1 MDALQVADKSEGAF
15 ARLGACHSIYDQCFV
30 TDEKCAE
37 LDKAI
42 VCFMDYF
49 RTNFPNENISL
60 KMHLLEDHTVEWVRR
75 LLSDLQKV
83 KDINRESQQL
93 YVIDI
98 DNDRGIEEGMS
109 EDKSLEWTSHNR
121 TFNYQE
127 LVKVGA
133 DRENNAT
140 AGHVEESEREFKS
153 QVHLHVLGLLQGQ
166 HLKNSTESLYMSL
179 QDIRALQGI
188 SSLEC
193 LHFMF
198 KRHDP
203 DFIQEYFGE
212 REQKT
217 IKLQHTNLDHS
228 DCKVLGYNIANSKQ
242 MWNLELHDCCIDKDC
257 MQTLMATEHGRAFD
271 YIKSMDLSNNH
282 QLGDQGAT
290 VLGVMLRENRV
301 LTSLGLQDCGLGP
314 EGLLAI
320 CSALQV
326 NTTLTSLD
334 LSGNKFDDQSKASLW
349 AMLQENKTLTSLV
362 LENYGPYTENLHV
375 HVCEVN
381 TMLAT
386 SDDANFNTLET
397 DSTDSFSDQHCLVI
411 SNGRVDV
418 CSDQATM
425 TNSVKECTPAISSHL
440 GTDTTSPEMSSIDIG
455 LYSLTLNA
463 YNLHKPTEVLMFQN
477 NVELKPDQ
485 ESHLA
490 VVLDESTNFISA
502 PLICET
508 TCCRIS
514 EAPGRPEY
522 KQNGTICLQD
532 ESHAICISRNGTINR
547 ISPLPWL
554 LETTKETT
562 KKWVKKTLQTKKCR
576 GPGVNMQTWNI
587 HFLTISLL
595 LTVTRATGSVILS
608 PQGNYTVF
616 QSPNPAVFTC
626 SGDGIIAVW
635 TLNGTSSSVNGVTI
649 TPYDPTLGAVV
660 PSHLSIIPNANYN
673 NTHVACAVV
682 TYLPTLRFLQSS
694 PTLLII
700 QGLLG
705 APYDFSVAMSNT
717 SNTTF
722 LLSWRAPL
730 SLDVTDSPDIFYYT
744 LCANITIY
752 GCRTISS
759 DPDCTFP
766 RTCMSSV
773 DFTHPSLNGTNG
785 GQNKT
790 IMDYGDP
797 IYFTFFA
804 VNGAGSG
811 ENNTYL
817 FIPQKQGPNTSLIQ
831 TEATEIVVYPTTS
844 SARTGTGTE
853 YSPIIGGIIAG
864 ALLIATTCTSVVAL
878 FRLSAYIRA
887 RRNAELELHIE
898 SCENDYIQKPSKE
911 EDPYFLA
918 LSTFL
923 PSASQRNNHPGIE
936 SQNQEQLYQNQ
947 NKVIHVHVPVASD
960 MSMSTTSPSGN
971 ENVACQI
978 TSHSDDHAEQSFE
991 PTHQATLRLNLKHV
1005 QSDVAE
1011 LDMKADVNTVGTDEH
1026 IADSKNVPL
1035 HKPEVPP
1042 EELWCQE
1049 SASVTGGSTLV
1060 EAESYN
1066 LRTCSEVYDDNNS
1079 YCYNKAAC
1087 PIPFNEDV
1095 FTKQTQI
1102 TSAGIMNS
1110 SDVPRRGIEE
1120 RLVHGLFV
1128 PKAKPIFLQYEDNV
1142 VLTEV
1147 KDDGEILEAHQ
1158 SCSEQVQ
1165 SAHQSSAEAAL
1176 ALPENDEKND
1186 ILQRKAHPS
1195 CYDCFYRFLSNL
1207 DQASRWN
1214 KCMAADRGSPLG
1226 LSINITKC
1234 ELFSLSDLSTFS
1246 DEMKRSNVP
1255 HFEILEAPIGDLVFC
1270 AKFVAQKQSEA
1281 SKLLQQLEAVGSI
1294 DPQGAL
1300 LLLRQCGSYCRL
1312 VHLSRNTPTPLVK
1325 EAFALF
1331 DDRVQ
1336 QCFSECTAV
1345 DASAST
1351 WQQAQLSLK
1360 T

>member
-1 MDALQVADKSEGAF
+1 MQLLKSSCPTNLKLLCSSIQNVAQQYPVLLMDALQVADKSEGAF

-49 RTNFPNENISL
+49 RTNFPNENISP
-60 KMHLLEDHTVEWVRR
+60 KMHLLEDHTVEWDSGFNAPLFIMELSSSMNMECSEEDIYMYTMAGYDFDWKCVGRR
-75 LLSDLQKV
+75 LFSDLQKV

-98 DNDRGIEEGMS
+98 DNEGGIEEGMS

-121 TFNYQE
+121 TCNYQE

-140 AGHVEESEREFKS
+140 AGHVEESKREFKS
-153 QVHLHVLGLLQGQ
+153 QVHLHILGLLQGQ

-188 SSLEC
+188 SLLEC

-212 REQKT
+212 REQT

-301 LTSLGLQDCGLGP
+301 LTSLGLQDCGL
-314 EGLLAI
+314 I

-397 DSTDSFSDQHCLVI
+397 DSTDSF
-411 SNGRVDV
+411 
-418 CSDQATM
+418 
-425 TNSVKECTPAISSHL
+425 K
-440 GTDTTSPEMSSIDIG
+440 
-455 LYSLTLNA
+455 
-463 YNLHKPTEVLMFQN
+463 
-477 NVELKPDQ
+477 
-485 ESHLA
+485 
-490 VVLDESTNFISA
+490 
-502 PLICET
+502 
-508 TCCRIS
+508 
-514 EAPGRPEY
+514 APGRPEY

-532 ESHAICISRNGTINR
+532 ESLAICFSRNG
-547 ISPLPWL
+547 
-554 LETTKETT
+554 
-562 KKWVKKTLQTKKCR
+562 
-576 GPGVNMQTWNI
+576 
-587 HFLTISLL
+587 
-595 LTVTRATGSVILS
+595 ATGSVILS

-673 NTHVACAVV
+673 NTQVACAVV
-682 TYLPTLRFLQSS
+682 TYLPTLRFLLSS

-853 YSPIIGGIIAG
+853 YSLIGGIIAG
-864 ALLIATTCTSVVAL
+864 ALLIAATCTSVVAL

-887 RRNAELELHIE
+887 RRN
-898 SCENDYIQKPSKE
+898 
-911 EDPYFLA
+911 
-918 LSTFL
+918 
-923 PSASQRNNHPGIE
+923 
-936 SQNQEQLYQNQ
+936 
-947 NKVIHVHVPVASD
+947 
-960 MSMSTTSPSGN
+960 
-971 ENVACQI
+971 
-978 TSHSDDHAEQSFE
+978 
-991 PTHQATLRLNLKHV
+991 
-1005 QSDVAE
+1005 AE

-1120 RLVHGLFV
+1120 RMMVKYWKLINLVQNKYNQLIN
-1128 PKAKPIFLQYEDNV
+1128 P
-1142 VLTEV
+1142 
-1147 KDDGEILEAHQ
+1147 
-1158 SCSEQVQ
+1158 VQ
-1165 SAHQSSAEAAL
+1165 KQHWPYL
-1176 ALPENDEKND
+1176 KT
-1186 ILQRKAHPS
+1186 
-1195 CYDCFYRFLSNL
+1195 CFYRFLSNL

-1214 KCMAADRGSPLG
+1214 KCMAA
-1226 LSINITKC
+1226 
-1234 ELFSLSDLSTFS
+1234 

-1300 LLLRQCGSYCRL
+1300 LLLRQF
-1312 VHLSRNTPTPLVK
+1312 K